1 MDGAS
6 PNGNLRRPVS
16 LRTADYDY
24 TLPEELIA
32 RYPAERRDGSRM
44 MVLYRAGQ
52 RIEHRMFAD
61 FPTFLREGDLVVLND
76 TRVIPARAFS
86 DNGKIELL
94 FLERLDEADLPKAA
108 PPRAKKSSL
117 MDEAVRSQMQTP
129 REIAAWLAAKLLEDA
144 ESSQPSSPNSQ
155 WWKCLV
161 KPGRKMRLGALVHVG
176 GVAGVVRGI
185 EPEGERIIEFLGAVD
200 LEKHGEIPLP
210 PYFERRPE
218 PSDNVRY
225 QTVFAREAGAVAA
238 PTAGLHFTPEIL
250 AHIPHAFVTLHV
262 GVGTFRSVLE
272 DDLAEHRMHS
282 ERFSLSEETAAACNA
297 AKRIVAIGTTSAR
310 VLESIGRPLRAA
322 AGTTDI
328 FIHPP
333 YQPHAVDMLLTNFH
347 LPQSTL
353 LMLVSALAGREFV
366 LRAYEEAIR
375 ERYRF
380 FSYGDCMLIV

>member
-1 MDGAS
+1 MDAAAS
-6 PNGNLRRPVS
+6 KLNLRHPVS

-44 MVLYRAGQ
+44 MVLHRAEQ

-61 FPTFLREGDLVVLND
+61 FPSFLQSGDLVVLND

-86 DNGKIELL
+86 DDGRIELL
-94 FLERLDEADLPKAA
+94 FLEQLAA
-108 PPRAKKSSL
+108 P
-117 MDEAVRSQMQTP
+117 
-129 REIAAWLAAKLLEDA
+129 AAEGRVT
-144 ESSQPSSPNSQ
+144 
-155 WWKCLV
+155 WKCLV

-176 GVAGVVRGI
+176 GVVGVVRGI
-185 EPEGERIIEFLGAVD
+185 EPEGERIIEFLEPVD

-238 PTAGLHFTPEIL
+238 PTAGLHFTPEML
-250 AHIPHAFVTLHV
+250 ARLPHAFVTLHV
-262 GVGTFRSVLE
+262 GVGTFRSVLV
-272 DDLAEHRMHS
+272 DDLAQHRMHS

-297 AKRIVAIGTTSAR
+297 AKRIVAVGTTSAR
-310 VLESIGRPLRAA
+310 VLESIGRPLHTAS
-322 AGTTDI
+322 GTTDI

-333 YQPHAVDMLLTNFH
+333 YQPRAVDMLLTNFH

-353 LMLVSALAGREFV
+353 LMLVSAFAGREFV
-366 LRAYEEAIR
+366 LRAYAEAIR

-380 FSYGDCMLIV
+380 YSYGDCMLIE